1 MDFQQD
7 DWQLAKLTGLITT
20 VLAALGAF
28 LKLVFG
34 QREAQQSDAEKFQ
47 KSILDRLDKVEV
59 DSLAQREQSEKRIEE
74 LLDKLDKERERFRL
88 EEVQQRQEC
97 NEKIDA
103 LREENHELR
112 RRVRVLES
120 DPARLPVAALPAEGF
135 EMVMTRVK
143 GMESDVAQINTGIV
157 TFGMR
162 QARIEEKLFGSTF
175 QQVQSD
181 DKKQ

>member
-7 DWQLAKLTGLITT
+7 DWQIAKLTGLITT

-34 QREAQQSDAEKFQ
+34 HREVQQSDAEKFQ
-47 KSILDRLDKVEV
+47 KSILDRLDKVEA
-59 DSLAQREQSEKRIEE
+59 DSLTQREQSEKRIEE

-88 EEVQQRQEC
+88 EEAQQRQEC
-97 NEKIDA
+97 NEKIDV

-112 RRVRVLES
+112 RRLRILEN
-120 DPARLPVAALPAEGF
+120 DPTRLPIAALPLEGIGA
-135 EMVMTRVK
+135 VMERVK
-143 GMESDVAQINTGIV
+143 GLEGQAAEINTGIV
-157 TFGMR
+157 TFSMR

-175 QQVQSD
+175 QQVQIEE
-181 DKKQ
+181 KK